1 MRCAVSSF
9 SCDRGAGGLTARR
22 QITRANA
29 MANGENTKIE
39 MIATIPTTFSSTMA
53 IEIASYL
60 HDGAADGFAR
70 STVHVSVRPPPL
82 NVIVIIEVRLNVIV
96 TCAVDVG
103 MPPPDDVISIAIVPC
118 GYSFGDPV
126 LKNCRFVVCD
136 VAMLN
141 V

>member
-1 MRCAVSSF
+1 MRSAVTSF
-9 SCDRGAGGLTARR
+9 SCDRWSGGFTARR
-22 QITRANA
+22 HITRANA

-53 IEIASYL
+53 IGIASYL

-96 TCAVDVG
+96 TCAEEVG
-103 MPPPDDVISIAIVPC
+103 RPPPDEA
-118 GYSFGDPV
+118 
-126 LKNCRFVVCD
+126 
-136 VAMLN
+136 
-141 V
+141 